1 MPKNIYQ
8 KEFTRDFSVI
18 MEEVWFYALTSGI
31 EKYLN
36 FKKSSVV
43 PLLFYSR
50 NGAIEVWSD
59 EKFINSFLKKTDR
72 LVKKFPDI
80 FTKILDDYEQQ
91 LAVFILMFKS
101 KHLKNREELDKL
113 IKLIFKIITPFT
125 LMYYLAEKGLG
136 NKEILNRARALR
148 QKDSFYEDC
157 DNFLR
162 RSLLFIYPELKGLEA
177 LVTSLEVKKLPQLK
191 IIQARYN
198 GFVFVPGCFKKTIT
212 LEKFNKQH
220 PDLIF
225 VSPKITFDN
234 KILKGQPASGGRV
247 KGTIRVIFNKA
258 KIKDFKDGEILVAP
272 MTTPDYI
279 SAMKKAKAF
288 ITDEGGTLCH
298 AAIIARELKKPCV
311 IGTKIATKVLH
322 DGDLVEV
329 DATKGLVRI
338 IKH

>member
-43 PLLFYSR
+43 PLVFYSR

-113 IKLIFKIITPFT
+113 IKLIFKITSTFT
-125 LMYYLAEKGLG
+125 
-136 NKEILNRARALR
+136 R
-148 QKDSFYEDC
+148 
-157 DNFLR
+157 
-162 RSLLFIYPELKGLEA
+162 
-177 LVTSLEVKKLPQLK
+177 EV
-191 IIQARYN
+191 
-198 GFVFVPGCFKKTIT
+198 
-212 LEKFNKQH
+212 
-220 PDLIF
+220 
-225 VSPKITFDN
+225 
-234 KILKGQPASGGRV
+234 
-247 KGTIRVIFNKA
+247 
-258 KIKDFKDGEILVAP
+258 
-272 MTTPDYI
+272 
-279 SAMKKAKAF
+279 
-288 ITDEGGTLCH
+288 
-298 AAIIARELKKPCV
+298 
-311 IGTKIATKVLH
+311 
-322 DGDLVEV
+322 
-329 DATKGLVRI
+329 
-338 IKH
+338 